1 MWYRLCAL
9 SFSGVLCP
17 APYLAFPVKT
27 FGVRGEGADLLS
39 RPPQLF
45 SFPLRKRTFRWRA
58 PWEVRVGGSSL
69 FLDLCL
75 QEVSLGRCHT
85 PALEYPGIRLV
96 PPNALQA
103 VRADTRN
110 GGLMPEE
117 GRSVP

>member
-1 MWYRLCAL
+1 MHSSACHSARKGMWYRLCAL

-27 FGVRGEGADLLS
+27 FGVRGEGADPLR

-75 QEVSLGRCHT
+75 QEVSLGRCHPCPEQKAWNIQVSDWFLPT
-85 PALEYPGIRLV
+85 PSR
-96 PPNALQA
+96 Q
-103 VRADTRN
+103 
-110 GGLMPEE
+110 
-117 GRSVP
+117 